1 MPRNYKEEYKKFH
14 SSPKAKNKRA
24 KLNKI
29 NRDKGTYGN
38 GDGKDVSHMSD
49 GSIVLESPSKNRG
62 NKTRTPGDRN
72 ARGSY
77 LKKRNVKK
85 AQNGM
90 INGEELTDKEIQKIL
105 DDRAKFREERRK
117 ERNERLKAK
126 YDASLQSR
134 DQDRID
140 NEERLNK
147 LPPEL
152 REKMETVARDRE
164 KDMEQT
170 AAKSMYGKPLIANE
184 LFYRDSVPSGKVDV
198 EGETYI
204 DPRTGKKGEYEGGRL
219 HYTPQGVE
227 GIDLALEESENAFLQ
242 MLINK
247 ENQSVDQKYYDYFN
261 ELAESIGYDNY
272 GEQIGGDVTDYL
284 DRVEAYRDDKP
295 YVESLKNL
303 MVEELKDLGHDEEG
317 ARKSAERRFT
327 YSNVNDELIQGI
339 SQALER
345 VDTLSDKDYNGFIN
359 LMSKY
364 ASNFGKDNT
373 ISQNIAAFIKL
384 DASDFQNYR
393 EKMGLSK
400 REVLDLIQPPARA
413 TKGERTALEAL
424 KKATLLKKFEDGGK
438 VPSGKRSQSIQ
449 DAINWVVDKDA
460 TEEKDKL
467 RVLMEATAFLE
478 NSFGAN
484 EDAYNRDYTNSH
496 WSIDDGFLSDLV
508 TKRSPRYDKVYN
520 DYFNKYEAISSD
532 RSNLESLLEGNDE
545 IASALSARIKYAI
558 SPEPLPD
565 TDIDSVVD
573 YWYRNYNSNPDFTK
587 EDIDRKK
594 NEYRKFLE
602 SRSSNDNIGREF
614 ATGGMLNY

>member
-14 SSPKAKNKRA
+14 SSPNAKNKRA

-345 VDTLSDKDYNGFIN
+345 VDTLSDEDYNGFIN

-573 YWYRNYNSNPDFTK
+573 YWYRNYNSNPDFTE
-587 EDIDRKK
+587 EDINRKK
-594 NEYRKFLE
+594 DEYRKFLE

>member
-14 SSPKAKNKRA
+14 SSPNAKNKRA

-152 REKMETVARDRE
+152 REKMETVVRDRE
-164 KDMEQT
+164 KDMEQI

-204 DPRTGKKGEYEGGRL
+204 DPRTGKKGEYEGGRQ

-303 MVEELKDLGHDEEG
+303 MVEELKDLGHDEEV
-317 ARKSAERRFT
+317 ARKSAKRRFT

-345 VDTLSDKDYNGFIN
+345 VDTLSDEDYNGFIN
-359 LMSKY
+359 LISKY

-573 YWYRNYNSNPDFTK
+573 YWYRNYNSNPDFTE
-587 EDIDRKK
+587 EDISRKK
-594 NEYRKFLE
+594 DEYRKFLE

>member
-14 SSPKAKNKRA
+14 SSPNAKNKRA

-77 LKKRNVKK
+77 LKKRNVRK
-85 AQNGM
+85 AQDGM

-152 REKMETVARDRE
+152 REEMETVVRDRE
-164 KDMEQT
+164 KDMEQI

-204 DPRTGKKGEYEGGRL
+204 DPRTGKKGEYEGGRQ

-303 MVEELKDLGHDEEG
+303 MVEELKDLGHDEEV

-345 VDTLSDKDYNGFIN
+345 VDTLSDEDYNGFIN
-359 LMSKY
+359 LISKY

-573 YWYRNYNSNPDFTK
+573 YWYRNYNSNPDFTE
-587 EDIDRKK
+587 EDISRKK
-594 NEYRKFLE
+594 DEYRKFLE

>member
-14 SSPKAKNKRA
+14 SSPNAKNKRA

-77 LKKRNVKK
+77 LKKRNVRK
-85 AQNGM
+85 AQDGM

-152 REKMETVARDRE
+152 REEMETVVRDRE
-164 KDMEQT
+164 KYMEQT

-204 DPRTGKKGEYEGGRL
+204 DPRTGKKGEYEGGRQ

-303 MVEELKDLGHDEEG
+303 MVEELKDLGHDEEV

-345 VDTLSDKDYNGFIN
+345 VDTLSDEDYNGFIN
-359 LMSKY
+359 LISKY

-573 YWYRNYNSNPDFTK
+573 YWYRNYNSNPDFTE
-587 EDIDRKK
+587 EDISRKK
-594 NEYRKFLE
+594 DEYRKFLE

>member
-1 MPRNYKEEYKKFH
+1 MPRNYKEEYKNFH

-339 SQALER
+339 SQALEK
-345 VDTLSDKDYNGFIN
+345 VDTLSDEDYNGFIN

>member
-14 SSPKAKNKRA
+14 SSPNAKNKRA

-77 LKKRNVKK
+77 LKKRNVRK
-85 AQNGM
+85 AQDGM

-152 REKMETVARDRE
+152 REKMETVVRDRE
-164 KDMEQT
+164 KDMEQI

-204 DPRTGKKGEYEGGRL
+204 DPRTGKKGEYEGGRQ

-303 MVEELKDLGHDEEG
+303 MVEELKDLGHDEEV

-345 VDTLSDKDYNGFIN
+345 VDTLSDEDYNGFIN
-359 LMSKY
+359 LISKY

-573 YWYRNYNSNPDFTK
+573 YWYRNYNSNPDFTE
-587 EDIDRKK
+587 EDISRKK
-594 NEYRKFLE
+594 DEYRKFLE

>member
-1 MPRNYKEEYKKFH
+1 MPRNYKEEYRKFH
-14 SSPKAKNKRA
+14 SSPKAKDKRA

-77 LKKRNVKK
+77 LKKRNVRK
-85 AQNGM
+85 AQDGM
-90 INGEELTDKEIQKIL
+90 INGEELTDEEKQKLL
-105 DDRAKFREERRK
+105 DDRAKFREQRIK

-126 YDASLQSR
+126 YDASLQGR

-140 NEERLNK
+140 NEERLNQ
-147 LPPEL
+147 LSPEL
-152 REKMETVARDRE
+152 REKMEKVVRDRE
-164 KDMEQT
+164 RDMEQT
-170 AAKSMYGKPLIANE
+170 AAKGMYGKPLIANE
-184 LFYRDSVPSGKVDV
+184 LFYRDSVPSGKVDMGDAGGEGLNQKV
-198 EGETYI
+198 EE
-204 DPRTGKKGEYEGGRL
+204 
-219 HYTPQGVE
+219 
-227 GIDLALEESENAFLQ
+227 AENAFLQ

-284 DRVEAYRDDKP
+284 DRVEAYRDEKP
-295 YVESLKNL
+295 YVESLKNV
-303 MVEELKDLGHDEEG
+303 MTEELKEAGFNEDE
-317 ARKSAERRFT
+317 ARQRAERRFT
-327 YSNVNDELIQGI
+327 YSNVNDELIEGI
-339 SQALER
+339 SQALEK
-345 VDTLSDKDYNGFIN
+345 VDTLSDEDYNGFIN

-384 DASDFQNYR
+384 DASDFQKYR

-424 KKATLLKKFEDGGK
+424 KKATLLKKFEKGGK
-438 VPSGKRSQSIQ
+438 VPSGKRS
-449 DAINWVVDKDA
+449 
-460 TEEKDKL
+460 
-467 RVLMEATAFLE
+467 
-478 NSFGAN
+478 
-484 EDAYNRDYTNSH
+484 
-496 WSIDDGFLSDLV
+496 
-508 TKRSPRYDKVYN
+508 
-520 DYFNKYEAISSD
+520 
-532 RSNLESLLEGNDE
+532 
-545 IASALSARIKYAI
+545 
-558 SPEPLPD
+558 
-565 TDIDSVVD
+565 
-573 YWYRNYNSNPDFTK
+573 
-587 EDIDRKK
+587 
-594 NEYRKFLE
+594 
-602 SRSSNDNIGREF
+602 IGGEF